1 MSEKLTD
8 RIHGHLHKPVCDDFG
23 YVNDGVALLAEA
35 RDRIQELERALLPLA
50 DLADQIND
58 GVTDETNLINGYR
71 SIYGRLLAGQARAA
85 RSTLKKGN

>member
-1 MSEKLTD
+1 M
-8 RIHGHLHKPVCDDFG
+8 
-23 YVNDGVALLAEA
+23 NDGVALLAEA

>member
-1 MSEKLTD
+1 MSATLKERLSDHMNKPVSDDYGYVQDGRTLLVEMTD
-8 RIHGHLHKPVCDDFG
+8 RV
-23 YVNDGVALLAEA
+23 
-35 RDRIQELERALLPLA
+35 QELERALLPLA

-58 GVTDETNLINGYR
+58 GVTDDTNLINGYR